1 MKDSHKILNKQ
12 VLDKEK
18 KIKELKD
25 KIECDSRT
33 ILIKSDEYI
42 YVCENL
48 YKLSNDIKYHSDI
61 DIELAKDWQEGV
73 QPSPSTRPQSRKK
86 PDQFC

>member
-18 KIKELKD
+18 KIKEVKD

-33 ILIKSDEYI
+33 ILIKSDEYR

-48 YKLSNDIKYHSDI
+48 YKLSNDIKYYSDI
-61 DIELAKDWQEGV
+61 NIELAKD
-73 QPSPSTRPQSRKK
+73 
-86 PDQFC
+86 